1 MITDE
6 LICKA
11 EIETD
16 VENECMDTKGKRR
29 VGLMGRL
36 WLTYIQYYV

>member
-16 VENECMDTKGKRR
+16 VEKECSMDTKGKRR
-29 VGLMGRL
+29 VGVTGRL
-36 WLTYIQYYV
+36 